1 MRHVCFC
8 GNVTTELLVS
18 HPPRLSSFHNKY
30 FHFLLNCRGDGP
42 KLHQARS
49 SVILGGGGVGGR
61 VWPPLLNQ
69 NCGRMQR
76 QGQGLRERGGAG
88 GRWGEIDGVIK
99 IAQVSMQFIKADKA
113 VAGCQG
119 ARCGT
124 ASSPITVSG
133 NVPHSLFVVLTLDY

>member
-1 MRHVCFC
+1 MGGRC
-8 GNVTTELLVS
+8 GLHCELRTVGG
-18 HPPRLSSFHNKY
+18 
-30 FHFLLNCRGDGP
+30 CRGKAKGCGRGEGP
-42 KLHQARS
+42 
-49 SVILGGGGVGGR
+49 GGG
-61 VWPPLLNQ
+61 
-69 NCGRMQR
+69 
-76 QGQGLRERGGAG
+76 
-88 GRWGEIDGVIK
+88 WGEIDGVIK